1 MYLTHFGL
9 SEKPF
14 KATPDP
20 RFLWLGARHKEALN
34 ALVTGVLRD
43 DGFQVVTGDPGM
55 GKTTLAN
62 AVLKELGDR
71 VIAMVVPYPEYEGID
86 FFKLVARA
94 YGIGGSAQG
103 GDSFVARFS
112 DFMRSSF
119 SSGKSVVL
127 IIDEAQRLTSP
138 CLQKLLELS
147 GIEENGNRLLRI
159 VFFGESRFNEALS
172 EESNRGL
179 FQRITFRHTLD
190 PLTREETAQ
199 YIRHRLRIAQC
210 EQEVFTPAAIDE
222 IFNYSQGVPS
232 LINKACDVALSR
244 NFFLGETIV
253 LPETIRNFLKLLPD
267 EKMAAAGTGPQ
278 AIAGPRATAAG
289 PSPKKAR
296 DDERAGIA
304 KEAPW
309 KQHLDKMAYAIL
321 GCFLVAAIGF
331 TVFVMTGSEQPVP
344 AKLESKKEAAPLQ
357 SPPTSAETSVSG
369 GKDQS
374 SDSAAQPP
382 ASSLSGEAGTAGGTT
397 AQAVKAKK
405 RQPVGAGTSGGQ
417 DNRVTREVPP
427 RKAAEEPDPDKVIDW
442 LLKKRAEKK

>member
-20 RFLWLGARHKEALN
+20 RFLWLGARHQEALN
-34 ALVTGVLRD
+34 ALVTGVLRG
-43 DGFQVVTGDPGM
+43 DGFQVVTGDAGA

-71 VIAMVVPYPEYEGID
+71 VTAMVVPYPEYEGID

-94 YGIGGSAQG
+94 YGLGGSTQD
-103 GDSFVARFS
+103 GDSFFSRFS

-119 SSGKSVVL
+119 ASGKSVVL

-138 CLQKLLELS
+138 CLKELLELS
-147 GIEENGNRLLRI
+147 GIEENGNGLLRI
-159 VFFGESRFNEALS
+159 VFFGEHRFNDALS

-179 FQRITFRHTLD
+179 FQRITFHHTLD
-190 PLTREETAQ
+190 PLTRDETAQ

-210 EQEVFTPAAIDE
+210 ENEVFTPAAIDE

-244 NFFLGETIV
+244 NFFLGQSVV
-253 LPETIRNFLKLLPD
+253 LPESIRNFLKLMPD
-267 EKMAAAGTGPQ
+267 EKTATAGNVPDAAPVRKTA
-278 AIAGPRATAAG
+278 AAG
-289 PSPKKAR
+289 PSIKKSS

-304 KEAPW
+304 KEALW
-309 KQHLDKMAYAIL
+309 KQHLDRIAYAVL
-321 GCFLVAAIGF
+321 GCFLVVAIGF
-331 TVFVMTGSEQPVP
+331 TLFATKNNEPTDP
-344 AKLESKKEAAPLQ
+344 ARPEAKKEATSTQGPPAAAKPL
-357 SPPTSAETSVSG
+357 VSG
-369 GKDQS
+369 TTG
-374 SDSAAQPP
+374 P
-382 ASSLSGEAGTAGGTT
+382 ARTPGVSGEVKPAGGAGT
-397 AQAVKAKK
+397 QAMKAKK
-405 RQPVGAGTSGGQ
+405 RQTVGAGTPAGQ
-417 DNRVTREVPP
+417 DGRVTRGEAS

-442 LLKKRAEKK
+442 LLKKRAEEK